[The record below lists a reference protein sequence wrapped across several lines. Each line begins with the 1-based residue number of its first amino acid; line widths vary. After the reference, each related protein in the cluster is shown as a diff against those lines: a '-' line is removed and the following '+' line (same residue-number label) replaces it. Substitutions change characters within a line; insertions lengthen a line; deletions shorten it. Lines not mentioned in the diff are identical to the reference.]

1 MFGYL
6 GEMKGNI
13 DKWKCR
19 VHNLELLEVFN
30 IINCIKFV
38 LHFQCSCLWAT
49 CQ

>member
-30 IINCIKFV
+30 INNCIKFV
-38 LHFQCSCLWAT
+38 LHFQCSCLWVT